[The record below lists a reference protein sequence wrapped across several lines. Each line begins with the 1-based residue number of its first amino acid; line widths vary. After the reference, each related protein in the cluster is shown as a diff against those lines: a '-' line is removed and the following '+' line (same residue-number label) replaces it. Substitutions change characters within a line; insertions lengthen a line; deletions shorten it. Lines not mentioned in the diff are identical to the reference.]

1 MFLFF
6 TFGSDMNIIHTVI
19 EYTEYIKVDK
29 LGFYLITKKKQKNIQ
44 ISNIHMIKVEKR
56 ASI

>member
-19 EYTEYIKVDK
+19 EYTGYIKVDK
-29 LGFYLITKKKQKNIQ
+29 LGFYLITKKTKKY
-44 ISNIHMIKVEKR
+44 SNIKYTHD
-56 ASI
+56 